1 MSNNIED
8 IVSRI
13 KRINAENALLDEVIE
28 RHRLQTDKKI
38 EVCDRTD
45 QIIYDAECEFKS
57 LTSIF
62 NKKDMTFFVFTLL
75 LMGGYKALIK
85 ILREMK
91 DTELAKRTP
100 FHKKE
105 HSNRSN
111 NHYYCSREEIATNPV
126 PFDAIHRTQDTKWF
140 TTLNGGIPGFN
151 GFNHRTKALGH
162 DPLLGLIF
170 GTANIMTSTI
180 TRNDLCSWHVV
191 THGHDRT
198 YKTGTKTIF
207 LDSIAEPASTIE
219 IFTSI
224 GKRLSSE
231 GKEGWMTLGCALLK
245 EIVHLLSDI
254 NSRQSLPLPIVP
266 VFSEKL
272 AREFSLYGLNFGT
285 IAQGG
290 VASMLINF
298 SMAFLHKLCRTKNED
313 EKMYEVRTRK
323 IIMYAN
329 TLATFSDIAYTIFLA
344 YIGDKNALRK
354 FDLGGTMVSCY
365 QICHSVSVIKA
376 IEAEFITSKI
386 IESIKQTN
394 E

>member
-8 IVSRI
+8 IISRI
-13 KRINAENALLDEVIE
+13 DQINKENTLLDETIRE
-28 RHRLQTDKKI
+28 HSKQTEKKI
-38 EVCDRTD
+38 EACGQTT
-45 QIIYDAECEFKS
+45 QIIDDAERELKS

-75 LMGGYKALIK
+75 LFGGYKGLIK

-91 DTELAKRTP
+91 DTELARKTP
-100 FHKKE
+100 FHKEE

-111 NHYYCSREEIATNPV
+111 NRYYCSRGEIVTNPV

-140 TTLNGGIPGFN
+140 SSLNGGIPGFN

-180 TRNDLCSWHVV
+180 TRCDLCSWHVI
-191 THGHDRT
+191 THGHERA
-198 YKTGTKTIF
+198 YKSGSKTIL
-207 LDSIAEPASTIE
+207 LDSIAEPASTIN

-224 GKRLSSE
+224 VERLSTE
-231 GKEGWMTLGCALLK
+231 GKDGWMTLGCALLK
-245 EIVHLLSDI
+245 EIVHLFSDI
-254 NSRQSLPLPIVP
+254 NSRQSLPFP
-266 VFSEKL
+266 VISVFNEKL
-272 AREFSLYGLNFGT
+272 ARKLSLYGLNFGT

-290 VASMLINF
+290 FASMIINF
-298 SMAFLHKLCRTKNED
+298 VVAFLHRLCKSEDED
-313 EKMYEVRTRK
+313 EKMYKIRTQK

-329 TLATFSDIAYTIFLA
+329 TLSIFSDIAYTIFLA

-354 FDLGGTMVSCY
+354 FDLGGALVGCY
-365 QICHSVSVIKA
+365 QICHSVCIIKA
-376 IEAEFITSKI
+376 IEAEFIMNKVI
-386 IESIKQTN
+386 KSIQQTN